1 MTAAVS
7 SVSLNW
13 VIAAFLLIFRCPPTS
28 LHQRF
33 AQGKHAPLEHGPV
46 FGYQRLQQRARSAKN
61 AEMIPMLAP
70 TSPESAGMSRA
81 ALDRVEAHLKQRYIE
96 TGRFPG
102 TQLLVY
108 RRGKVVH
115 SAVQG
120 YADLERKV
128 PVRDDT
134 IFRIYSMTKPI
145 TSVAFMMLFEEGRVA
160 LDEPV
165 HKYIPEW
172 KNLGVFA
179 AGNAPAFLTRPP
191 SRPMLIVDLL
201 RHTSGLTYGFQQRS
215 NVDAAYREKK
225 IGDVVKAG
233 TLQTMIEDLA
243 NIPLEFSPG
252 EAWNYSLSTD
262 VVGYLIGKI
271 SGRPFE
277 QFLKERIFDPLG
289 MNDTDFYVPADKA
302 HRLAACYSADPQGGM
317 TFHATERK
325 GSLTLQDD
333 PTTSSFLL
341 PPALVSGGG
350 GLCSTVADYLIF
362 CRALLNGGELDG
374 VRLLGPKTLKLMTSN
389 HLPNGLDLPAMSRS
403 LFSEATYNGIG
414 FGLGFSVTM
423 DPAKTL
429 IPGSAGEYSWG
440 GAATT
445 SFWVDPAEELIAI
458 FMTQVLPSSA
468 YPIRRELRTMVYA
481 AITAS
486 NL

>member
-1 MTAAVS
+1 
-7 SVSLNW
+7 
-13 VIAAFLLIFRCPPTS
+13 
-28 LHQRF
+28 
-33 AQGKHAPLEHGPV
+33 
-46 FGYQRLQQRARSAKN
+46 
-61 AEMIPMLAP
+61 MLAP
-70 TSPESAGMSRA
+70 TPASPESAGMSRA
-81 ALDRVEAHLKQRYIE
+81 GLDRVDAHLKRRYIDA
-96 TGRFPG
+96 GRFPG

-120 YADLERKV
+120 FADLERKT

-145 TSVAFMMLFEEGRVA
+145 TSVAFMMLVEEGRVA

-172 KNLGVFA
+172 KGLGVFQ
-179 AGNAPAFLTRPP
+179 AGTAPAFMTRPP

-215 NVDAAYREKK
+215 NVDAAYREMK
-225 IGDVVKAG
+225 IGEVVKSG
-233 TLQTMIEDLA
+233 TLQSMIEDLA
-243 NIPLEFSPG
+243 KIPLEFSPG
-252 EAWNYSLSTD
+252 EGWNYSVSTD
-262 VVGYLIGKI
+262 VVGYLVGLI
-271 SGRPFE
+271 SGMPFE
-277 QFLKERIFDPLG
+277 QFLKQRIFDPLG
-289 MNDTDFYVPADKA
+289 MTDTDFSVPADKA
-302 HRLAACYSADPQGGM
+302 HRFAACYSADAKLGM
-317 TFHATERK
+317 TSQGTDLK
-325 GSLTLQDD
+325 VSLTLQDD
-333 PTTSSFLL
+333 PTTSSFLS
-341 PPALVSGGG
+341 PPTFISGGG
-350 GLCSTVADYLIF
+350 GLCSTVADYLTF
-362 CRALLNGGELDG
+362 CRALLNRGELGG
-374 VRLLGPKTLKLMTSN
+374 VRLLGPKTLALMTSN
-389 HLPNGLDLPAMSRS
+389 HLPGGCDLPAMSRS

-423 DPAKTL
+423 NPAQTL

-445 SFWVDPAEELIAI
+445 SFWIDPAEELIAI

-481 AITAS
+481 AITDS